1 MRSKWIV
8 IAGAVLAGA
17 VLTGCGNGSGA
28 PSSGGRG
35 PAIPEPRPGLSG
47 GSAGQRPEVGPEQA
61 GRIATDRFGGQ
72 VINVEPDH
80 ARGAPSWEV
89 EVRDS
94 SQGRIE
100 VDVSRGTGEIVELER
115 DSGD

>member
-1 MRSKWIV
+1 MRSTWTVIV
-8 IAGAVLAGA
+8 GAALAGVVLA
-17 VLTGCGNGSGA
+17 GCGNGSGA
-28 PSSGGRG
+28 PRSGG

-47 GSAGQRPEVGPEQA
+47 GPTGRRPGVGPEQA